1 MAVGPG
7 PVDLTLAP
15 EDPVI
20 TAVDVAD
27 DGGVGVADPFLL
39 RTDDGW
45 LMFYEVIRLDER
57 GPNGE
62 RAVIGVAGSDDAIDW
77 QHWGI
82 VLEEPFHLSYPGV
95 FEDDGTWY
103 MVPESGEAGRVIL
116 YEATAFPMEWA
127 ESKTLLEGVYRD
139 PTVFAHGG
147 TWWMFAT
154 DSGDV
159 DDDTL
164 RLFMAPE
171 LNGSWT
177 EHPASPVVDGDVSRA
192 RSAGGVVIVDRELVR
207 FAQDNTDGYG
217 KAVEGHVITT
227 LTTTVTPR
235 SSWSNPSWRQQ
246 GRGGRHRVCTT
257 SRRSRRSTVDRA

>member
-1 MAVGPG
+1 MNGSGSGHTPGTGFAMSRAARVWTGVAIVAIVVVVAGVVVSRPGFDAPFTDVVDEWAVGMAVGPG

-27 DGGVGVADPFLL
+27 DGGVGVADPFLV

-95 FEDDGTWY
+95 FEDDGAWY

-171 LNGSWT
+171 LNGQL
-177 EHPASPVVDGDVSRA
+177 DGAPCES
-192 RSAGGVVIVDRELVR
+192 
-207 FAQDNTDGYG
+207 
-217 KAVEGHVITT
+217 
-227 LTTTVTPR
+227 
-235 SSWSNPSWRQQ
+235 
-246 GRGGRHRVCTT
+246 GGRR
-257 SRRSRRSTVDRA
+257 